1 MAALLSVF
9 HPVPP
14 VIRRRAKELLDTIR
28 DAVKAALGAPTA
40 AMASLSVL
48 DVQAE
53 EAPAAMV
60 VDATETVKEV
70 ADVSITQPSPPLWAS
85 GKRLSYLLWFDMTQY
100 ASSGL
105 HNGPSVDTFR
115 SISPQS
121 LL

>member
-70 ADVSITQPSPPLWAS
+70 ADVSITQPSPPSWAS
-85 GKRLSYLLWFDMTQY
+85 GKRLCSLLWFDMT
-100 ASSGL
+100 
-105 HNGPSVDTFR
+105 
-115 SISPQS
+115 
-121 LL
+121 